1 MIYER
6 KVSSIMT
13 VKELKKFFK
22 DHLVPSRLYHL
33 KGGNH
38 KNRICI
44 AQNKKKKAWEVYFSE
59 GKTKI
64 GLMHFSTESEAC
76 QRMKE
81 EVRKV
86 MEQVYGL
93 SWKGLA

>member
-1 MIYER
+1 
-6 KVSSIMT
+6 MT
-13 VKELKKFFK
+13 VKELKRFFK
-22 DHLVPSRLYHL
+22 KHLVPSRLYKM

-44 AQNKKKKAWEVYFSE
+44 SREKNGWDVYFSE
-59 GKTKI
+59 GKNRI
-64 GLMHFSTESEAC
+64 GLMHFNTESEAC
-76 QRMKE
+76 LRMKE

>member
-1 MIYER
+1 
-6 KVSSIMT
+6 MT

-22 DHLVPSRLYHL
+22 NHLVPSRLYKL

-44 AQNKKKKAWEVYFSE
+44 ARNKKKQEWEVYFSE

-64 GLMHFSTESEAC
+64 GLMQFATESEAC

-81 EVRKV
+81 EVCKV
-86 MEQVYGL
+86 MEQLYGV

>member
-1 MIYER
+1 
-6 KVSSIMT
+6 MT

-22 DHLVPSRLYHL
+22 DHLVPSRLYNM

-38 KNRICI
+38 KHRICI
-44 AQNKKKKAWEVYFSE
+44 AQDKRKKEWEVYFSE

-64 GLMHFSTESEAC
+64 GLMKFPSESEAC

-81 EVRKV
+81 EVCKV
-86 MEQVYGL
+86 MEQIYGVSL
-93 SWKGLA
+93 KGLA

>member
-1 MIYER
+1 
-6 KVSSIMT
+6 MT
-13 VKELKKFFK
+13 VKELKKFFQ
-22 DHLVPSRLYHL
+22 DHLVPSRLYHM

-44 AQNKKKKAWEVYFSE
+44 AKKKKKKEWEVYFSE